1 MIRLITSIYLACL
14 SFMVCSQAMADYVA
28 VDKIY
33 GVEEGM
39 LSRTRFEIKW
49 VQNSKGERWDLPTS
63 YKDVTEYKYYPKTQ
77 EAVCYIQ
84 VKSTLGGVVG
94 LAVDKLS
101 LPTFYGVKPKTNN
114 PPQKIDPE
122 WLVFYCRKQ

>member
-1 MIRLITSIYLACL
+1 MIRVITSISVAYLL
-14 SFMVCSQAMADYVA
+14 LMVCSQAKADYIA
-28 VDKIY
+28 TDKIY

-63 YKDVTEYKYYPKTQ
+63 YKDVTEYNYSPKDGK
-77 EAVCYIQ
+77 AICFIQ
-84 VKSTLGGVVG
+84 VKSILGGVVG
-94 LAVDKLS
+94 FAVDKLS
-101 LPTFYGVKPKTNN
+101 LPTFYGVKVKTNG